1 MVGKSEPVSDIDLS
15 AFLKSAGQSFSE
27 AQEALVPGLRA
38 SVNMM
43 LSNAELEL
51 KVAVNSDEKGRVT
64 IRPISS
70 KDLTR
75 GEIDAAMLS
84 TLRISFVSTVGEIKP
99 STTVAA
105 SPIRKLNDIIS
116 EVRIKLNLD
125 KLEKTEGKLAV
136 KPSFVTEKNRW
147 LITVEDTKGKVI
159 NEMVLPDTVK
169 ETKSAKRTG

>member
-1 MVGKSEPVSDIDLS
+1 MVGKSEPVSDIDLG
-15 AFLKSAGQSFSE
+15 AFLESAGQSFSE
-27 AQEALVPGLRA
+27 AQKALVPGLGA

-64 IRPISS
+64 IKPISS

-75 GEIDAAMLS
+75 GGINAAMLS

-99 STTVAA
+99 STNVAA
-105 SPIRKLNDIIS
+105 APKRKLNDIIN
-116 EVRIKLNLD
+116 EVRTKLNLD

-147 LITVEDTKGKVI
+147 LVTVEDTKGKVI

-169 ETKSAKRTG
+169 ETKSAKLTG